1 VSQSGYNPDPHRHPG
16 LHVIALLEASKAV
29 LALLAATGLEVLGPQ
44 PLRDG
49 VNALIR
55 RFSLDPDPGTL
66 PSRLNMINPDA
77 VHLAAAAM
85 IGYGLLHLVEA
96 WGLWRARAWASWLG
110 CLTAALYL
118 PFDVFAIV
126 RHPGWPSWTI
136 LAINLLVV
144 YVLARDLRKR
154 HH

>member
-1 VSQSGYNPDPHRHPG
+1 MSQSGYNPDPHRHPG

>member
-1 VSQSGYNPDPHRHPG
+1 MSQNGYNPDPHRHPG
-16 LHVIALLEASKAV
+16 LHVIALLEASKAM
-29 LALLAATGLEVLGPQ
+29 LALLAATGLEILGPQ

-55 RFSLDPDPGTL
+55 RFSLDPDHGTL
-66 PSRLNMINPDA
+66 PSLLNMISPDA

-96 WGLWRARAWASWLG
+96 WGLWKARAWASWLG
-110 CLTAALYL
+110 CLTASIYL
-118 PFDVFAIV
+118 PFDIYAIV
-126 RHPGWPSWTI
+126 RHPGWASWMV
-136 LAINLLVV
+136 LAINLVVV

-154 HH
+154 RH